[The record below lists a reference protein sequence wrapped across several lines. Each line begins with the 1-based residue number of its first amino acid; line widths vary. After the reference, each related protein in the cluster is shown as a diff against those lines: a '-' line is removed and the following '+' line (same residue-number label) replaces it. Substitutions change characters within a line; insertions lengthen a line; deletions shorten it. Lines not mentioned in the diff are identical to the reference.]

1 MVISKVEMI
10 TNIKEELSDVELWQK
25 SEDERLE
32 YEGYCNKI
40 RKGLEDLDEKS
51 GERALWELVQ
61 NARDMSSEARIKI
74 ELTEN
79 SIIFSHHGEPFDY
92 TSFRALVKQ
101 DSSKDRNGADQV
113 GQYGTGFMT
122 THAFNRL
129 VYVNGPFVVKTG
141 KDTIKGYVQV
151 KNFELDRTLVDTADG
166 PIKMKE
172 QLEKVKQFW
181 KGDLLDEISDDTTS
195 FRYDLTPLQVDDVST
210 QLSSAIRLMPFVLVI
225 NSHIKEVEIYN
236 HLTNEHFSLRKSE
249 SQLRNPLE
257 NKGWQVVTEEV
268 LLVNH
273 VTNKGQKCFACKS
286 LQSDKKDIVV
296 IPPFPDSC
304 GLPTDIPSLFLWFPL
319 LGTEA
324 FGVNFIFHSKRFY
337 PVEKR
342 NNIMLPGSTIM
353 KREKGKENSAI
364 LKDMT
369 EVVFSYFAK
378 DENAMTLTR
387 QMCEVSFPKT
397 DEDEITRKFYEEM
410 QSLWNTHIPNWKILP
425 INGDYYAITDTSV
438 KLLHRDFYSQLKPE
452 QKAEYEPILAT
463 YALLPKRADG
473 QSYLMPSTDLI
484 AWSETIDRWDCK
496 RDSEFFITVTDV
508 CQAIQT
514 KSNDLHSFLKLMKDS
529 GNEAVMKDYALLPNR
544 AGELRKKSELYHA
557 VFMTSEV
564 YELVRVVMGDDSK
577 KLYDPAYLDVCEVN
591 PYSQSDLQRAIAS
604 TMCIWR
610 ASALINQEKTA
621 LTDEQLTAMIT
632 FCSASYLPEFNNIR
646 GRMMPLIAKF
656 YSKDF
661 RILSIIKFK
670 EEKEEDFYSAT
681 FNLLLDYTLFLL
693 SQKDAIWVNANKDW
707 LKSFLIEYSPSTNE
721 EHKKR
726 LDDYGILPN
735 QKGKLCLMKDLHKN
749 NGVPSEMATIYLSI
763 FGSDLHESW
772 IDADFENIVS
782 LTEDRPEDIAK
793 TIEGSLV
800 SDMKQEPQDRKFEK
814 IVRTI
819 ILNIAESKDWEE
831 WFGQI
836 NDKKA
841 TYTFSMK
848 SGKAQK
854 SLFSLMDIEDDN
866 LARLA
871 KLSETGNIE
880 SMLDKMERQQ
890 ELEYGNKAR
899 FNHLHAIGKHIEDVL
914 REKIG
919 LDLVQVENPTRT
931 ESDTITED
939 VQDGQDIIIRVKK
952 GVEWND
958 VFYVE
963 VKSKWNFTEPAHMS
977 TRQVRMAALHP
988 DEYALC
994 CVDLR
999 KHKDE
1004 DLARLPAE
1012 TIIVCT
1018 RVKMGIGNIL
1028 NPMVKAILEADDRS
1042 DDEQIKISEYRSNM
1056 GAKIFE
1062 IGEPL
1067 EVLLDT
1073 IENKIKTLIE
1083 EN

>member
-1 MVISKVEMI
+1 MV
-10 TNIKEELSDVELWQK
+10 TNIKDELSDVELWQK

-79 SIIFSHHGEPFDY
+79 SIIFLHHGEPFDY

-304 GLPTDIPSLFLWFPL
+304 GVPTDIPSLFLWFPL

-342 NNIMLPGSTIM
+342 NNIMLPGSTII

-452 QKAEYEPILAT
+452 QKAEYEPILTT

-604 TMCIWR
+604 TMGIWR

-656 YSKDF
+656 YGKDF

-693 SQKDAIWVNANKDW
+693 NQKDAIWVNANKDW

-1018 RVKMGIGNIL
+1018 RVKMGIGLSSTYKCNFL
-1028 NPMVKAILEADDRS
+1028 GAD
-1042 DDEQIKISEYRSNM
+1042 
-1056 GAKIFE
+1056 
-1062 IGEPL
+1062 
-1067 EVLLDT
+1067 
-1073 IENKIKTLIE
+1073 NKQ
-1083 EN
+1083 

>member
-1 MVISKVEMI
+1 MVISKIEMVI
-10 TNIKEELSDVELWQK
+10 NIKEELSDVELWQK

-181 KGDLLDEISDDTTS
+181 KGDLLNEISDDTTS

-342 NNIMLPGSTIM
+342 NNIMLPGSTII

-496 RDSEFFITVTDV
+496 RDREFFITVTDV

-604 TMCIWR
+604 TMGIWR

-1083 EN
+1083 ES

>member
-1 MVISKVEMI
+1 MV
-10 TNIKEELSDVELWQK
+10 TNIKDELSDVELWQK

-79 SIIFSHHGEPFDY
+79 SIIFLHHGEPFDY

-304 GLPTDIPSLFLWFPL
+304 GVPTDIPSLFLWFPL

-342 NNIMLPGSTIM
+342 NNIMLPGSTII

-452 QKAEYEPILAT
+452 QKAEYEPILTT

-604 TMCIWR
+604 TMGIWR

-656 YSKDF
+656 YGKDF

-693 SQKDAIWVNANKDW
+693 NQKDAIWVNANKDW

-1083 EN
+1083 ES